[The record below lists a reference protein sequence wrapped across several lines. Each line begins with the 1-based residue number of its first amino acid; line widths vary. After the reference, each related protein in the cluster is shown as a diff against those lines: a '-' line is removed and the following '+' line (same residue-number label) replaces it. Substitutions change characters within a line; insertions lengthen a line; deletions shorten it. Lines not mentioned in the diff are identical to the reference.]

1 MQYRSKKRSSEL
13 KSNSKVDRYETIFMK
28 QDRYK
33 FHVIDSDGK
42 VKVTITLSQPMSE
55 FIKNG
60 PDLKS

>member
-1 MQYRSKKRSSEL
+1 
-13 KSNSKVDRYETIFMK
+13 MK

-60 PDLKS
+60 PDLKSWWHFGRFKESPLIWLA